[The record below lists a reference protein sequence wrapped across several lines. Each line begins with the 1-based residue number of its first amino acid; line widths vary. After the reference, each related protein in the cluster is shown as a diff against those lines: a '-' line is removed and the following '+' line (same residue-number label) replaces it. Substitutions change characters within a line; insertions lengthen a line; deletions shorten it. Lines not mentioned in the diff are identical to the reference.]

1 MFWEGIPFGAGNLE
15 LPLCGIRGWIEPVDD
30 RTALYVF
37 ADVAERPE
45 LYDFLLFA
53 SGVVREEAGVGILRG
68 NMDGERDEGRDV
80 ANGIGAV
87 GKGAGASEG

>member
-1 MFWEGIPFGAGNLE
+1 ML
-15 LPLCGIRGWIEPVDD
+15 
-30 RTALYVF
+30 T
-37 ADVAERPE
+37 
-45 LYDFLLFA
+45 

-87 GKGAGASEG
+87 GTGAGAWEGWLWDIRFINFVSVGLTVLAPKPVACEV